1 MTDIECSRLAR
12 WIHDNLF
19 HIHRGAFPGSVTR
32 LARLPEFDG
41 IIAFGNDGYATDQA
55 TQETVDL
62 LRRRLSAAGLKEVGF
77 AVSPEGG
84 FTWVIACQ
92 IPSNTSQE
100 EAASLVWAMVW
111 ESYAAAR
118 DQKGRWDG
126 TFAGMIDYQRQA
138 ATKSLKR
145 LSSSR

>member
-1 MTDIECSRLAR
+1 MTNIECSRLAA

-19 HIHRGAFPGSVTR
+19 QIHRGAFPGSVTR

-41 IIAFGNDGYATDQA
+41 IIAFGNDGYATNERTKEA
-55 TQETVDL
+55 VDL
-62 LRRRLSAAGLKEVGF
+62 LRRRLSDAGLKEVGF

-92 IPSNTSQE
+92 VPSNTSQD

-111 ESYAAAR
+111 ESDAVAR
-118 DQKGRWDG
+118 SQNGRSDAS
-126 TFAGMIDYQRQA
+126 FAGMIDYQRQV
-138 ATKSLKR
+138 ATKSLHR
-145 LSSSR
+145 LSRSR